1 MWVSIAQ
8 AFIYTNVINYVELNK
23 NDENSKIKYG
33 NVSVVLVCIVKCF
46 KFVNDT
52 LMFYFFFR
60 FLIFFLNFRSD

>member
-33 NVSVVLVCIVKCF
+33 TVSVVLVCIVKSF

-52 LMFYFFFR
+52 LMFYYFFR
-60 FLIFFLNFRSD
+60 FLIFFLNFRSE